1 MSDEIDI
8 KNKIKAN
15 SSLFIKFVKSAVT
28 ASPKVQNNFL
38 DVTAQVALTIQ
49 NIIDD
54 ANLVVDLDY
63 KGNDFWLKNRCKTS
77 CFIDGGVDRTSI
89 ISSAPLSIRAG
100 SYIVK
105 PDAEDKHRE
114 FFEESMVFLG
124 DLYDP
129 KNELYDL
136 SDDDF
141 DEDQMLNKKKD
152 GARII
157 FEAVTI
163 VKHILL
169 NRKFDYCFLHGP
181 IEATV
186 MPFTVMGFPT
196 FTKFAVENMLPF
208 YNKNK
213 LNAEARHFINVYL
226 EALKYIKQSK
236 FPVYGIVET
245 SNSAPYIKNLLYT
258 YKSKSII
265 SDKDFRNTLST
276 IKKYKI
282 TDSHLLEIILKNGQ
296 ALKPLEVKKQI
307 KGFSV
312 TSGSA
317 WEDKMES
324 FPSVYIGYIKTTDH
338 SSPIRIESLR
348 SPTDFQKDFEYI
360 LATARLL
367 PNYGFPVGLN
377 IVDKF
382 AKIPNWMSKASRRYY
397 ATHLLKQAIKSKDQ
411 NTISLAVKILSRKVR
426 SWRNRPLG
434 GMAR

>member
-1 MSDEIDI
+1 MVLLKHQIQLLI
-8 KNKIKAN
+8 LKIFYTLINLKV
-15 SSLFIKFVKSAVT
+15 LF
-28 ASPKVQNNFL
+28 Q
-38 DVTAQVALTIQ
+38 
-49 NIIDD
+49 
-54 ANLVVDLDY
+54 
-63 KGNDFWLKNRCKTS
+63 
-77 CFIDGGVDRTSI
+77 
-89 ISSAPLSIRAG
+89 
-100 SYIVK
+100 
-105 PDAEDKHRE
+105 
-114 FFEESMVFLG
+114 
-124 DLYDP
+124 
-129 KNELYDL
+129 
-136 SDDDF
+136 
-141 DEDQMLNKKKD
+141 
-152 GARII
+152 
-157 FEAVTI
+157 
-163 VKHILL
+163 
-169 NRKFDYCFLHGP
+169 
-181 IEATV
+181 
-186 MPFTVMGFPT
+186 
-196 FTKFAVENMLPF
+196 
-208 YNKNK
+208 
-213 LNAEARHFINVYL
+213 
-226 EALKYIKQSK
+226 
-236 FPVYGIVET
+236 
-245 SNSAPYIKNLLYT
+245 
-258 YKSKSII
+258 
-265 SDKDFRNTLST
+265 

-338 SSPIRIESLR
+338 SSPIRIESLK

-434 GMAR
+434 GMTR